1 VTVNATATYEF
12 TIAKIVRNAHIIASL
27 MNPSEPTAGPQ
38 WDAQL
43 VFGAQCLEAIMK
55 DIEAEGKLVR
65 ARKFLNVTMV
75 ASQIEYTLGSDIMD
89 VFEDGAF
96 ITEGDD
102 VDAPNGTTPV
112 KQIDMEM
119 WQRISSQGATGR
131 PVFYFCYRAADPLTI
146 RVWPAPA
153 VGEEGT
159 IRLQVYRFL
168 GQNSDTTKTPD
179 LERYWANFLIHAV
192 AAQLAEA
199 ANQPSDKVMRL
210 EAKAAQYLQ
219 KAKSY
224 SHQRTQGQVFM
235 AHRGPQFGGRRHY

>member
-1 VTVNATATYEF
+1 MSANPTATYEF

-27 MNPSEPTAGPQ
+27 MNPSEAAAGPT

-75 ASQIEYTLGSDIMD
+75 SGQGEYALGSDIMD

-102 VDAPNGTTPV
+102 VSAPTGTTPV
-112 KQIDMEM
+112 KPIDMEM

-131 PVFYFCYRAADPLTI
+131 PVFYMCYRAADPITI
-146 RVWPAPA
+146 RVWPVPGDAD
-153 VGEEGT
+153 EGT
-159 IRLQVYRFL
+159 IRLQAYRFL

-179 LERYWANFLIHAV
+179 LERYWANYLIHAV

-210 EAKAAQYLQ
+210 EAKAQAYLQ

-224 SHQRTQGQVFM
+224 SHQRTPGQIFI
-235 AHRGPQFGGRRHY
+235 AHRGPQFGVRR